1 MNEKNS
7 ERIRLIAL
15 SGMFAAMIT
24 VMTTFIRIPASHNGY
39 THAGDSMIYL
49 AAMVLPAPFAAAAS
63 SVGGFMADI
72 LAGAPEWAFATAI
85 IKAINTLPFIAVRY
99 YLKKLGRDNRIISP
113 YSIAMLIPT
122 SLVTIVGYYIAEG
135 LMFGFEAYACRRKSK
150 GENVM
155 SEKKDEILY
164 TYKSN
169 VYLNITNACPC
180 NCEFCIRRTTD
191 TVGESSSLWLSHN
204 PSFED
209 VKAAI
214 DSFDFTDY
222 TEAVFCGYGEP
233 TASFDVLIKT
243 AKYLRQMGIKTRLN
257 TNGLGNLIHKRDI
270 TKEICDNIDFI
281 SISMNESDAKKYD
294 AIVHPVF
301 GIKSFDTM
309 LDHARFRKIMQK
321 IHRKCRFYCR

>member
-135 LMFGFEAYACRRKSK
+135 LMFGFEASLVTTLITGWIQPTAGAAVFILVGGALDGIGFKSK
-150 GENVM
+150 IYPSIMIEGKHAK
-155 SEKKDEILY
+155 EK
-164 TYKSN
+164 
-169 VYLNITNACPC
+169 
-180 NCEFCIRRTTD
+180 
-191 TVGESSSLWLSHN
+191 SL
-204 PSFED
+204 
-209 VKAAI
+209 
-214 DSFDFTDY
+214 
-222 TEAVFCGYGEP
+222 
-233 TASFDVLIKT
+233 
-243 AKYLRQMGIKTRLN
+243 
-257 TNGLGNLIHKRDI
+257 
-270 TKEICDNIDFI
+270 
-281 SISMNESDAKKYD
+281 
-294 AIVHPVF
+294 
-301 GIKSFDTM
+301 
-309 LDHARFRKIMQK
+309 
-321 IHRKCRFYCR
+321 